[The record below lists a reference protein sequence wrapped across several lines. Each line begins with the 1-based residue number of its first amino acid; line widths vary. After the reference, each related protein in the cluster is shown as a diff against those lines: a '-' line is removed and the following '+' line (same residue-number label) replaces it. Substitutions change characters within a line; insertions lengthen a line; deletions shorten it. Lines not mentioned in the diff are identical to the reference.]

1 MAGNTNK
8 KIYLD
13 TCFIIDWLTLNQSS
27 PDSME
32 IGGVINAILG
42 NKINATTSI
51 KTKTEILECKNTD
64 TMWKT
69 WQRMQSLNNFQVVSF
84 SNRISDCASEIRN
97 FYQIRKIADEK
108 K

>member
-42 NKINATTSI
+42 NKIKEPLI
-51 KTKTEILECKNTD
+51 KSSDLGK
-64 TMWKT
+64 
-69 WQRMQSLNNFQVVSF
+69 SLL
-84 SNRISDCASEIRN
+84 I
-97 FYQIRKIADEK
+97 
-108 K
+108 